1 MVVKCLIE
9 DISHRNLCT
18 LVSFIMACRLFY
30 LVGSPTL
37 YKAAALR
44 HPYLL
49 AWAAETNN
57 MAVLRHLLDA
67 GQDPD
72 TVFWP
77 PHRIEGRYL
86 PWGERCC
93 QTYGPQHHVSISPF
107 PHEDEKHEPAYM
119 FRRFYMIPDS
129 SLQRAMAETANPKF
143 KSFCTDAAERGGHPF
158 LGFATLRGSHPQPM
172 RKGSRPWVINGAS
185 PNWRHVRRRARNSTY
200 VSALHNA
207 AAQGYVDAMRLLL
220 ERGATMEI
228 AAPTLCACKHL
239 NFNGCG
245 PMSFIM
251 IPDSPQE
258 ILDYNQRRWRCRDGM
273 GFLWTPLHLAI
284 CQGQLKS
291 VEFLLSQGAQYL
303 SETRHQLPYQT
314 ALHQAATISP
324 AQTGIVDYLVTL
336 PRFQALLTEGNS
348 HGVTPLWNAYLGG
361 REDNMR
367 LLLQHGADIDATVCP
382 TGRRTSRSNTF
393 TMLYHACAEGRLDM
407 ARVLLDLGASAT
419 PVFLTSTSFL
429 DTEVL
434 HTNGQSGPFPMRA
447 LDILVAALSRGRRYC
462 DENTVSRAAD
472 VINALVTASGGL
484 VPSPKVDTGEAPS
497 QDPLLV
503 ATRGC
508 NLPLLKLLQ
517 SHPTFGAYD
526 VNEDDVDEAIKDGIT
541 LCTQMHRYGFLLAY
555 PASGTG
561 PKTVAELWRE
571 AIREHKKARIG

>member
-1 MVVKCLIE
+1 MAPSRWQVMAPELVDMVVKCLLE
-9 DISHRNLCT
+9 DISHNNLCA

-30 LVGSPTL
+30 LVGLPTL
-37 YKAAALR
+37 YKAAARR

-77 PHRIEGRYL
+77 PHRIEGYWL
-86 PWGERCC
+86 TWGQRCC
-93 QTYGPQHHVSISPF
+93 QTYGPQYDLPIWPV
-107 PHEDEKHEPAYM
+107 PHEDEKHEPAYI

-129 SLQRAMAETANPKF
+129 PLQRAMAETANPKF

-172 RKGSRPWVINGAS
+172 RK
-185 PNWRHVRRRARNSTY
+185 
-200 VSALHNA
+200 
-207 AAQGYVDAMRLLL
+207 
-220 ERGATMEI
+220 
-228 AAPTLCACKHL
+228 
-239 NFNGCG
+239 
-245 PMSFIM
+245 
-251 IPDSPQE
+251 DSPQE
-258 ILDYNQRRWRCRDGM
+258 ILNYNQRRWRCRDGM

-291 VEFLLSQGAQYL
+291 VKFLLSQGAQYL

-324 AQTGIVDYLVTL
+324 AQTGIVDYLVTV
-336 PRFQALLTEGNS
+336 PRFQALLTAGNS

-419 PVFLTSTSFL
+419 PAFPARAVLL
-429 DTEVL
+429 DTGVL
-434 HTNGQSGPFPMRA
+434 RTNGHPGPFPMRA
-447 LDILVAALSRGRRYC
+447 LDMLVAALSESNRCG
-462 DENTVSRAAD
+462 DDAIAVSRASN

-484 VPSPKVDTGEAPS
+484 TAAPKVDPGEAPAA
-497 QDPLLV
+497 QDPLLI
-503 ATRGC
+503 ATRGY
-508 NLPLLKLLQ
+508 NFPLLDVLLRHPSFKL
-517 SHPTFGAYD
+517 GAYELD
-526 VNEDDVDEAIKDGIT
+526 EGDVDEATKHGTALYMRLRQEGRIP
-541 LCTQMHRYGFLLAY
+541 AY
-555 PASGTG
+555 PTSAGGTE
-561 PKTVAELWRE
+561 TVAQLWRD
-571 AIREHKKARIG
+571 AIREHEEARIG